1 MPRARRVAESVGL
14 QDDSGDTLHIDITYR
29 LESRPAEIGDIPDLW
44 IHTERKALLT
54 IGSGMREPRWLARRG
69 YGCRR
74 MMRSIRERR
83 SRR

>member
-1 MPRARRVAESVGL
+1 MNRRMPNGTSGGVGAGGGN
-14 QDDSGDTLHIDITYR
+14 SPGDPI
-29 LESRPAEIGDIPDLW
+29 LW